1 MAGGLLSGYT
11 SNQCKRTLL
20 SMVHGGGVKMELGTE
35 MKRLAA
41 IRYCPAGNMSSVCLR
56 QSLIPSRTQFYF
68 KGKKK
73 YLSK

>member
-1 MAGGLLSGYT
+1 
-11 SNQCKRTLL
+11 
-20 SMVHGGGVKMELGTE
+20 MELGTE